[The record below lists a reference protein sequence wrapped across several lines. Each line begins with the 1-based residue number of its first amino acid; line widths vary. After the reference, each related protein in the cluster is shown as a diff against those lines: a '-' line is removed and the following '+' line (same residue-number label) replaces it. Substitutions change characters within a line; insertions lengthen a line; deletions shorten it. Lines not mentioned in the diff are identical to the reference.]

1 MKENFDECLKML
13 LHHEGGFVNH
23 PKDPGGITNLG
34 VTKRVWEDWKGKE
47 VSEQDMK
54 DLTPEDVAPLYKKRY
69 WDKCKCSDLGSGLD
83 WAVFDWAVNSG
94 TGRAAK
100 AVQKI
105 CGAAQDGAIGPK
117 TLALV
122 KGQDTE
128 YMIEEFGKI
137 RQEFYESLKTFDT
150 FGKGWTRRNKE
161 TTEKALIMVEE
172 DD

>member
-13 LHHEGGFVNH
+13 LHHEGGYVNH
-23 PKDPGGITNLG
+23 PKDPGGETNLG
-34 VTKRVWEDWKGKE
+34 VTKRVYEKWGGTK
-47 VSEQDMK
+47 DMK
-54 DLTPEDVAPLYKKRY
+54 DLTVEDVAPIYKKNY
-69 WDKCKCSDLGSGLD
+69 WDKCKCSDLDSGLD

-105 CGAAQDGAIGPK
+105 CGASQDGAIGPK

-122 KGQDTE
+122 KGQNTE

-137 RQEFYESLKTFDT
+137 RQNFYESLSTFNT
-150 FGKGWTRRNKE
+150 FGKGWTRRNSE
-161 TTEKALIMVEE
+161 TTKKALEMVEE